1 MIPENSSIE
10 GNQTGKTAGH
20 ISSEDRGTVT
30 ENEGEHDTEGDES
43 GRQIKVKK
51 ICSGAPI
58 LTRQSYTNNP
68 GGPLREGV
76 IPTTRR
82 YTQLHHGTEHEDNEH

>member
-1 MIPENSSIE
+1 MLPENSSTE
-10 GNQTGKTAGH
+10 RNQTGKTAGH
-20 ISSEDRGTVT
+20 ISSEDRGTVI

-58 LTRQSYTNNP
+58 LTRQSCTKNP

-82 YTQLHHGTEHEDNEH
+82 YAQLHHGTEHEDNEH